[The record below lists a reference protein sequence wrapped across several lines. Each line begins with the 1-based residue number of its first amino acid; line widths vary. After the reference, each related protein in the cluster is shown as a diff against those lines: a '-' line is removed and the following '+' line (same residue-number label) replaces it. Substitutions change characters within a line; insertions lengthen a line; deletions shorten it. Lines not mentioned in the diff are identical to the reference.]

1 MDTATKKAGQS
12 IAIALIASVPLLF
25 RGLFFE
31 KDFFVFAAIAFLWVA
46 LCVTLSGITLKW
58 NSFTDIALTGL
69 TLCYILSAVFS
80 AASTYN
86 AIFEAMKYVLYLL
99 IYFVAKDAFHKEEYI
114 RRAFT
119 VIMYFLA
126 INALISLLTAAGII
140 NYPMAYSDSEIEK
153 WLNGT
158 VQYHNAFGVLMLAGY
173 FMASSLN
180 NYAFKSVSFAL
191 NGIASYLLMFGLILS
206 YSRGAW
212 ILVPVLFVLLLIFA
226 AHETKLRFFATGFA
240 TLIGVMGIISKF
252 TAFVDAKNTVS
263 ATVTLAIGLVISMVL
278 YYALHIL
285 FQKIGDKKWFKIG
298 GISLLVLLI
307 LAAAAVVLFPAAF
320 PFLPQQMATR
330 LAGLNFGSE
339 TVKERFVFYGDAF
352 RLYKDHNMLLG
363 SGGGAWEFLYG
374 MYQSYL
380 YYSTQ
385 AHSYIMQVLTE
396 TGALGIVF
404 WIALIVLFFVQCFKA
419 RKSSRMGKD
428 LLCAL
433 TTAGT
438 ALILHS
444 FIDFDLSIPAVML
457 ILWCLLGI
465 LDGDSPLSFKGIIL
479 NKWAV
484 FAVSLVLCICS
495 VLGFVGC
502 QNYETAKSVLA
513 EKDSYAESLPY
524 FQAAARTVPFNEEY
538 QSALLLAREQTDEI
552 VLSDEMKAIT
562 NKAKYNK
569 TVFENAF
576 YFFDAQSDY
585 VNAFEA
591 LDSLVR
597 LQPLN
602 LSNYVSLASVSA
614 KTIQQYMSLSD
625 FKGALNTAKRVLEY
639 KDKMIEASAS
649 TINEDA
655 VKNTIEYAEMIKTAL
670 GGAE

>member
-1 MDTATKKAGQS
+1 MNTATKKAGQS

-31 KDFFVFAAIAFLWVA
+31 KDFFIFAAIAFIWVA
-46 LCVTLSGITLKW
+46 LCVTLSGIVLKW
-58 NSFTDIALTGL
+58 NSFMDIALTGL
-69 TLCYILSAVFS
+69 TLCYILSAVFC

-86 AIFEAMKYVLYLL
+86 ALVEAMKYVLFLL
-99 IYFVAKDAFHKEEYI
+99 IYLVAKDAFHKEEYV

-119 VIMYFLA
+119 IIMYFLA
-126 INALISLLTAAGII
+126 LNALISLLTAAGVI

-173 FMASSLN
+173 FMASLLN
-180 NYAFKSVSFAL
+180 NYTFKSVSFAL
-191 NGIASYLLMFGLILS
+191 NGIASYLLMFGLIMS

-212 ILVPVLFVLLLIFA
+212 ILMPVLFVLLLIFA

-240 TLIGVMGIISKF
+240 SLIGVMGVFSKF
-252 TAFVDAKNTVS
+252 AVFVDAKNTLS
-263 ATVTLAIGLVISMVL
+263 ATLTLVIGLVISMVL

-298 GISLLVLLI
+298 GISLLVLLV
-307 LAAAAVVLFPAAF
+307 LAAAAIVLFPSAF

-352 RLYKDHNMLLG
+352 RLYKDHNLLLG

-396 TGALGIVF
+396 TGALGFIF
-404 WIALIVLFFVQCFKA
+404 WLAAIVLFFVQCFKA
-419 RKSSRMGKD
+419 RKSSKMGKD
-428 LLCAL
+428 MLCAL
-433 TTAGT
+433 TTAGA

-444 FIDFDLSIPAVML
+444 FIDFDLSLPAVML
-457 ILWCLLGI
+457 VLWCLLGI
-465 LDGDSPLSFKGIIL
+465 LDGDSPIAFNKTVI

-484 FAVSLVLCICS
+484 AAVCILLCVFCLLGALGCSNFEKGKEVVNDEQSYGNAEKYFQSAANLMPINDEYKSSLMIILAK
-495 VLGFVGC
+495 
-502 QNYETAKSVLA
+502 NNKSVSEEDMNQIV
-513 EKDSYAESLPY
+513 EKC
-524 FQAAARTVPFNEEY
+524 RFNKLIY
-538 QSALLLAREQTDEI
+538 
-552 VLSDEMKAIT
+552 
-562 NKAKYNK
+562 
-569 TVFENAF
+569 ENAF
-576 YFFDAQSDY
+576 SYYKTIND
-585 VNAFEA
+585 NIRAFECA
-591 LDSLVR
+591 QR
-597 LQPLN
+597 IIELQPLN
-602 LSNYVSLASVSA
+602 NSNYLFLASVASA
-614 KTIQQYMSLSD
+614 AMQQYMEQSDLS
-625 FKGALNTAKRVLEY
+625 AAAKAADYVLQN
-639 KDKMIEASAS
+639 KDKIIEGAGVENLEAS
-649 TINEDA
+649 DDL
-655 VKNTIEYAEMIKTAL
+655 IEYAQMIKGAL